1 MAAPFPAAVEDAKA
15 LICDLCA
22 SLYKMGWVGGTGG
35 GISIKPTPEHI
46 VMAPSGVQKE
56 RMQPD
61 DMFVLDAAGT
71 VLHTPAAKPPPA
83 RPPKLSECSPLFMA
97 LRPSAVPCPATTPA
111 VGVAIS
117 ATTATAAASATAL
130 PAALAELVSPAG
142 CEQAYE
148 LRGAGAVI
156 HGHSVNALLATL
168 LDPDA
173 TEFKVTHIEMIKGIE
188 GHGFYGNCVVPIIEN
203 TAREC
208 ELTDRLRQAIAEY
221 PQSQAVL
228 VRRHGV
234 YVWGKDWIQAK
245 TQAECYDYL
254 FQAAVE
260 MRKLG
265 MDASKPPAPPPLPA
279 PAALP
284 TSNGHAHDGST
295 PAPKK
300 ARMAPHGAATRSLPT
315 AVVLDIE
322 GTVAPIS
329 FVKEVMFPYAQAH
342 TRAFLEA
349 SYESSETQEDIQLI
363 RQQAATDAAES
374 SAAGQTI
381 PEPAQGQEAVI
392 KAVVAWVEAAIG
404 ADRKVGALKQLQGH
418 VWRSGF
424 QQGKVSAKRWLIQCG
439 LGREQH
445 VLKPGAVKLS
455 AAMNLM
461 RAELYRD
468 VPDALVEWRSLGLK
482 TYIYSSGS
490 REAQRMFFAHSQ
502 AGDMRPYLSGFFDTT
517 SGAKTLPASYKD
529 IALSLGVDSP
539 VEIVF
544 ATDLLAEAQAA
555 SAAGRAS
562 SSSAWSKDHIAVQEP
577 RRGPELG
584 DVQVYVLL
592 TLSSAP
598 PGDPASATG
607 QACQTSAPACAAAVA
622 AAAVEVCGAQ
632 LLPQRVGPGI
642 LIINAGTAI
651 ATGGT
656 GTGGAGGRGGFGRRG
671 LLGNGG
677 AGGAGIGGSSSVVGS
692 GTSIGGQVYVLL
704 TPSSAPPGDPASA
717 TGLACQTS
725 APACAV
731 AVAAAAVEVC
741 GAQLLP
747 QRVGPGILIINAGTA
762 IATGGTGTGG
772 AGGRGGFGR
781 RGLLGNGGAGGAG
794 IGGSSSVVGSGTS
807 IGGQVYVL
815 LTPSS
820 APPGDPASAT
830 GQACQTSAPA
840 CAVAVAAAAVE
851 VCGAQLLP
859 QRVGPGILIIN
870 AGTAIATGGTG
881 TGGAGGRGG
890 FGRRGLLGNG
900 GAGGAGI
907 GGSSSVVGSGT
918 SIGGQGIGGAGGNGG
933 VDVNTA
939 IKAALRG

>member
-97 LRPSAVPCPATTPA
+97 
-111 VGVAIS
+111 
-117 ATTATAAASATAL
+117 
-130 PAALAELVSPAG
+130 
-142 CEQAYE
+142 AYE

-363 RQQAATDAAES
+363 RQQ
-374 SAAGQTI
+374 
-381 PEPAQGQEAVI
+381 GQEAVI

-424 QQGKVSAKRWLIQCG
+424 QQGK
-439 LGREQH
+439 
-445 VLKPGAVKLS
+445 
-455 AAMNLM
+455 M

-529 IALSLGVDSP
+529 IAL
-539 VEIVF
+539 
-544 ATDLLAEAQAA
+544 
-555 SAAGRAS
+555 RAS

-584 DVQVYVLL
+584 DVQCNRPGVPDKCPGMCSGGG
-592 TLSSAP
+592 SS
-598 PGDPASATG
+598 GSG
-607 QACQTSAPACAAAVA
+607 
-622 AAAVEVCGAQ
+622 G
-632 LLPQRVGPGI
+632 VGPGI

-692 GTSIGGQVYVLL
+692 GTSIGGQ
-704 TPSSAPPGDPASA
+704 
-717 TGLACQTS
+717 
-725 APACAV
+725 
-731 AVAAAAVEVC
+731 
-741 GAQLLP
+741 
-747 QRVGPGILIINAGTA
+747 
-762 IATGGTGTGG
+762 
-772 AGGRGGFGR
+772 
-781 RGLLGNGGAGGAG
+781 
-794 IGGSSSVVGSGTS
+794 
-807 IGGQVYVL
+807 
-815 LTPSS
+815 
-820 APPGDPASAT
+820 
-830 GQACQTSAPA
+830 
-840 CAVAVAAAAVE
+840 
-851 VCGAQLLP
+851 
-859 QRVGPGILIIN
+859 
-870 AGTAIATGGTG
+870 
-881 TGGAGGRGG
+881 
-890 FGRRGLLGNG
+890 
-900 GAGGAGI
+900 
-907 GGSSSVVGSGT
+907 
-918 SIGGQGIGGAGGNGG
+918 
-933 VDVNTA
+933 
-939 IKAALRG
+939 

>member
-1 MAAPFPAAVEDAKA
+1 MATPFPAAVEDAKA

-61 DMFVLDAAGT
+61 DMFVLDTAGT

-97 LRPSAVPCPATTPA
+97 
-111 VGVAIS
+111 
-117 ATTATAAASATAL
+117 
-130 PAALAELVSPAG
+130 
-142 CEQAYE
+142 AYE

-284 TSNGHAHDGST
+284 TSVSKTENGHAHDGST

-349 SYESSETQEDIQLI
+349 SYASSETQEDIQLI

-374 SAAGQTI
+374 SAAGLTI

-424 QQGKVSAKRWLIQCG
+424 QQGK
-439 LGREQH
+439 
-445 VLKPGAVKLS
+445 
-455 AAMNLM
+455 M

-539 VEIVF
+539 GEIVF

-555 SAAGRAS
+555 SAAGWRAVLVTRPGNAPLPEGHGFAVVDS
-562 SSSAWSKDHIAVQEP
+562 VQKLLSA
-577 RRGPELG
+577 
-584 DVQVYVLL
+584 
-592 TLSSAP
+592 
-598 PGDPASATG
+598 
-607 QACQTSAPACAAAVA
+607 
-622 AAAVEVCGAQ
+622 
-632 LLPQRVGPGI
+632 
-642 LIINAGTAI
+642 
-651 ATGGT
+651 
-656 GTGGAGGRGGFGRRG
+656 
-671 LLGNGG
+671 
-677 AGGAGIGGSSSVVGS
+677 
-692 GTSIGGQVYVLL
+692 
-704 TPSSAPPGDPASA
+704 
-717 TGLACQTS
+717 
-725 APACAV
+725 
-731 AVAAAAVEVC
+731 
-741 GAQLLP
+741 
-747 QRVGPGILIINAGTA
+747 
-762 IATGGTGTGG
+762 
-772 AGGRGGFGR
+772 
-781 RGLLGNGGAGGAG
+781 
-794 IGGSSSVVGSGTS
+794 
-807 IGGQVYVL
+807 
-815 LTPSS
+815 
-820 APPGDPASAT
+820 
-830 GQACQTSAPA
+830 
-840 CAVAVAAAAVE
+840 
-851 VCGAQLLP
+851 
-859 QRVGPGILIIN
+859 
-870 AGTAIATGGTG
+870 
-881 TGGAGGRGG
+881 
-890 FGRRGLLGNG
+890 
-900 GAGGAGI
+900 
-907 GGSSSVVGSGT
+907 
-918 SIGGQGIGGAGGNGG
+918 
-933 VDVNTA
+933 
-939 IKAALRG
+939 